1 MSKPQPL
8 TSRAGSTDAVP
19 GNVTTTLV
27 RADPLAQ
34 SEAKGEQLHPLLRA
48 QLREL
53 ELRTGTAT
61 PDLAMLLRLGK
72 PDYRHLDDER
82 RGIVESMRLMA
93 DEARSIANEARD
105 NSTEHLQ
112 FILDHI
118 KDVVMTV
125 DDHGMIR
132 TLHPTAQC

>member
-34 SEAKGEQLHPLLRA
+34 SEAQGEQLA
-48 QLREL
+48 EL
-53 ELRTGTAT
+53 DLRTGPAP
-61 PDLAMLLRLGK
+61 PDLAMLLRLVNEY
-72 PDYRHLDDER
+72 YRTVDDER

-105 NSTEHLQ
+105 NSTEHLR